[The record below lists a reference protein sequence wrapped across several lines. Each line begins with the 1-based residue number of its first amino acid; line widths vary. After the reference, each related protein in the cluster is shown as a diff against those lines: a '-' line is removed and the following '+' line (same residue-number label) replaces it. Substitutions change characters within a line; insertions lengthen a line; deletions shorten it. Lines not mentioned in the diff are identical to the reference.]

1 MVLQIQQVQPLN
13 SAYVPSVSTTTNDVI
28 ALTATSLAN
37 AANSTTLTGAL
48 LFESMAAAN
57 AANSTISE
65 ITATTAEDSFYIV
78 AYDNDDVMI
87 FFADSGDNTAVLAS
101 EVNLVAHISGPN
113 IAVGGLEAGDFILA

>member
-1 MVLQIQQVQPLN
+1 MFQVLVQQQMML
-13 SAYVPSVSTTTNDVI
+13 
-28 ALTATSLAN
+28 ALTATSLVN
-37 AANSTTLTGAL
+37 VANSTTLTGAL

-87 FFADSGDNTAVLAS
+87 FLADSGDTAVLAS
-101 EVNLVAHISGPN
+101 EVNLLPGPN
-113 IAVGGLEAGDFILA
+113 IVGGLEAGDFILAQLNLCLN